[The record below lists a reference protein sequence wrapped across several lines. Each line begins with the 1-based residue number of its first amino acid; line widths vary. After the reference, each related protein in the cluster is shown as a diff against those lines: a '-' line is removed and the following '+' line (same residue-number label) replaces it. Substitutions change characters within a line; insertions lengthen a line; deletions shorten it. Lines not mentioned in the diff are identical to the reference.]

1 MPTIEDLRYFQ
12 RLPLDL
18 KIAKTK
24 QNIRECVRMYGTD
37 GCYISFSGGK
47 DSTVLLDIVRSE
59 YPDIEAVFINTGLE
73 YPEIQRFVKTFD
85 NVRIVTPKVRFP
97 DVILEYGYPII
108 SKEISHQCYYARKGA
123 EWAIKMMNGERKQ
136 ASGEP
141 SRFNYLKYKP
151 LMDVDFKISDR
162 CCAVMKKNPAHAID
176 KVPIIATMADESAL
190 RTKQWLHQ
198 GCNAFDAKHPAS
210 KPMSFWTQ
218 HDVLRY
224 IKEHNLPIASVYGD
238 IIEVDGQTSLF
249 DDCKLCTT
257 GLNRTGC
264 IYCGYGAHLEKGEG
278 RFQRLKRTHPKQWA
292 YCIEGGAYDV
302 DGLWKPNDKG
312 LGLRHVFDVLNGI
325 YGEGFIP
332 YE

>member
-1 MPTIEDLRYFQ
+1 MPTREDLRYFQ
-12 RLPLDL
+12 ALPLEL

-24 QNIRECVRMYGTD
+24 QNIRECVREYGTD

-59 YPDIEAVFINTGLE
+59 YPDIEAVFVNTGLE

-85 NVRIVTPKVRFP
+85 NVRIITPKMRFR
-97 DVILEYGYPII
+97 DVITKYGYPII
-108 SKEISHQCYYARKGA
+108 GKEISNTIYNARKGA
-123 EWAIKMMNGERKQ
+123 QWALNKMTGKNILK
-136 ASGEP
+136 SGEK
-141 SRFNYLKYKP
+141 SRFNYEKYAP
-151 LMDVDFKISDR
+151 LMNVDFKISDR
-162 CCAVMKKNPAHAID
+162 CCAVMKKSPAHAID

-190 RTKQWLHQ
+190 RLQKWLKE
-198 GCNAFDAKHPAS
+198 GCNAFDNKRPTS

-218 HDVLRY
+218 QDVLKY

-257 GLNRTGC
+257 GADRTGC
-264 IYCGYGAHLEKGEG
+264 IYCGFGAHLEKGEG
-278 RFQRLKRTHPKQWA
+278 RFQRLKRTHPKQYA
-292 YCIEGGAYDV
+292 YCVGGGDYDT
-302 DGLWKPNDKG
+302 DGLWKPNEKG
-312 LGLRHVFDVLNGI
+312 LGLKHVFDVLNEI